1 MAVRYVLVC
10 LILILSTH
18 RPAWT
23 QQISPNPNP
32 SGNKIFVYGN
42 RQNNEVFANHG
53 QIEINVASTLTNWNT
68 LNNESGGLV
77 KFFSGTLVNETGAL
91 INLKNG
97 STYDGI
103 NSGTLINRGSISTGN
118 TAILNISQFDNT
130 GNFTN
135 HGQYNANGT
144 QTNDGS
150 ITNYGSLNYKAV
162 TTNTN
167 TYVNHGTVFSDFSL
181 SSYSFTNQGNLT
193 NHGTWNIENAV
204 TNNQQ
209 QIDNYGSWTVE
220 SSWNNTG
227 TFRNFDTVNFDVSS
241 RNDGT
246 FINEVAATTE
256 LTGIFENYGSIQN
269 EGALSGTT
277 AMLRSHGDITNNG
290 VIDTASLFFVEG
302 TLDGTGTIQGDLVAD
317 SNTIVAPGNSAGV
330 ITIGGDVPT
339 FYGTLEI
346 ELGGDFDGGG
356 DKSLSE
362 FDWLDIAGD
371 LALNPGAILDVQFI
385 NGFEIQGTQSFKIVD
400 VAGSLSGQFS
410 GLGEGDLV
418 GTFADTDLFISYQGG
433 DGNDIVLFG
442 TAAIPEPNS
451 TALFVLGLG
460 LFISRRRRRK
470 EGS

>member
-1 MAVRYVLVC
+1 MGKASSS
-10 LILILSTH
+10 I
-18 RPAWT
+18 
-23 QQISPNPNP
+23 P
-32 SGNKIFVYGN
+32 S
-42 RQNNEVFANHG
+42 
-53 QIEINVASTLTNWNT
+53 
-68 LNNESGGLV
+68 
-77 KFFSGTLVNETGAL
+77 
-91 INLKNG
+91 
-97 STYDGI
+97 
-103 NSGTLINRGSISTGN
+103 
-118 TAILNISQFDNT
+118 
-130 GNFTN
+130 
-135 HGQYNANGT
+135 
-144 QTNDGS
+144 
-150 ITNYGSLNYKAV
+150 
-162 TTNTN
+162 
-167 TYVNHGTVFSDFSL
+167 
-181 SSYSFTNQGNLT
+181 
-193 NHGTWNIENAV
+193 
-204 TNNQQ
+204 
-209 QIDNYGSWTVE
+209 
-220 SSWNNTG
+220 
-227 TFRNFDTVNFDVSS
+227 DVSS

-246 FINEVAATTE
+246 YINEVAATTE
-256 LTGIFENYGSIQN
+256 FTGIFENYGSIQN
-269 EGALSGTT
+269 DGALSGTT
-277 AMLRSHGDITNNG
+277 AMLRSYGDITNNG

-302 TLDGTGTIQGDLVAD
+302 TLDGAGTIQGDLVAD

-400 VAGSLSGQFS
+400 VDGSLSGQFS

-460 LFISRRRRRK
+460 LIISRRRRRK
-470 EGS
+470 ESA